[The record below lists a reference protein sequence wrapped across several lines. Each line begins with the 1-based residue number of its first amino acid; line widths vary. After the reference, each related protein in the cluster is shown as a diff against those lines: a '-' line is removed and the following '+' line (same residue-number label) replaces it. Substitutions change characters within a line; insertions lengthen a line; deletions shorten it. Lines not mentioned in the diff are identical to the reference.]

1 MAALTRGPPFNDEN
15 NRSVIMMAFHRMKL
29 EAPFKIVVAYPGY
42 LVCVI
47 RVVPGDIR
55 FVPFPAEM
63 DHGHLE
69 IKPDF
74 GFLQHRQIPFE
85 SNAFTV
91 LVLIDLG
98 IVQSALRRSEDL
110 SDGNE

>member
-63 DHGHLE
+63 DQGHLD
-69 IKPDF
+69 IKPTF
-74 GFLQHRQIPFE
+74 GFIQHRQIPFE
-85 SNAFTV
+85 STAFTH
-91 LVLIDLG
+91 LFLLD
-98 IVQSALRRSEDL
+98 IVNVNYALRFTCKKK
-110 SDGNE
+110 

>member
-1 MAALTRGPPFNDEN
+1 
-15 NRSVIMMAFHRMKL
+15 MMAFHRMKL

-47 RVVPGDIR
+47 RVVTGDIR

-63 DHGHLE
+63 DQGHLE

-74 GFLQHRQIPFE
+74 GILQHRQVPFE
-85 SNAFTV
+85 SNDFTV
-91 LVLIDLG
+91 IVLIDIG
-98 IVQSALRRSEDL
+98 IVQYAVSCTCKKELMKSRFEIGVDNISIVKDQYP
-110 SDGNE
+110 